1 MRCDTEVLKKM
12 NFSEKLDMMYQ
23 CSLAEEYQ
31 KADASH
37 VAHFDFQQITSH
49 TRSSPT
55 KLSAADKL
63 NTDYLRTMFANGEF
77 FSMDEELL
85 KAASGE
91 FREDSNS
98 EPSVAV
104 ALALASVASINVAN
118 VESGAFFRIITNE
131 VEQRKVNH
139 VSHIERKTTLM
150 SAMLVS
156 ITGSWP
162 GPKYAVYADHTDV
175 VMLDLRVFA
184 SQMR

>member
-1 MRCDTEVLKKM
+1 M
-12 NFSEKLDMMYQ
+12 
-23 CSLAEEYQ
+23 
-31 KADASH
+31 
-37 VAHFDFQQITSH
+37 AHSDFQAMTSH

-55 KLSAADKL
+55 SLSAADKL
-63 NTDYLRTMFANGEF
+63 SIDYLRTMFANGEF

-98 EPSVAV
+98 DPSVAV
-104 ALALASVASINVAN
+104 ALALASVAPTNVTN
-118 VESGAFFRIITNE
+118 VESGAFFRIITND

-162 GPKYAVYADHTDV
+162 GPKYAVYADHMDF

-184 SQMR
+184 ALMRRTLTTTRQWKQKGVSSMPSLIALR